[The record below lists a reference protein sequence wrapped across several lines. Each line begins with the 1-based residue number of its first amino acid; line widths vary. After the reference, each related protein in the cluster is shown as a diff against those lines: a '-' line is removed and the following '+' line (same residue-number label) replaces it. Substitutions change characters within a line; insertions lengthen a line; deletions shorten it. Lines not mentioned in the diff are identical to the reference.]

1 MSGPYTDLQKQEISK
16 LTARI
21 REMHTPTKKNIGPIT
36 TDMVELLYHDD
47 EMKSVYNK
55 KTIII
60 GSLCELFTRSDEKQ
74 TEDNIR
80 TIVRY
85 EPYIDRQIH
94 EQNMSIKKDT
104 SCCRRSFTS
113 TCIIS

>member
-1 MSGPYTDLQKQEISK
+1 MSGSYTDLQKQEIGK

-21 REMHTPTKKNIGPIT
+21 REMHAPTKKNIGPIT
-36 TDMVELLYHDD
+36 TDMVQLLYHDD

-94 EQNMSIKKDT
+94 EQNLSAKKDT
-104 SCCRRSFTS
+104 SCCRRSFTY
-113 TCIIS
+113 TCGIS